1 MTTNNVKVIPM
12 PAKVVIEIV
21 SRDWIC
27 LKSADQMVV
36 NSAVISIVRDP
47 VEINLL
53 DKLNE
58 RLRVQT
64 L

>member
-27 LKSADQMVV
+27 LKSADQMVA